1 MSSVVYDPTK
11 RSGKERAFHALC
23 FEVVATII
31 IAPIAAWIM
40 GFSIIKMGMLSLIFA
55 TIASLCN
62 VVFNFLFD
70 LAQRRMCFKRTV
82 KVRILH
88 AVLFELCLIGILV
101 PVAAW
106 WLSVGFI
113 EAFLLDIGF
122 ILFFLPYTVVFNYVY
137 DVIRERLF
145 TRRMAKRGVA
155 IEGLP

>member
-122 ILFFLPYTVVFNYVY
+122 ILFFLPYTVIFNYVY

-145 TRRMAKRGVA
+145 TRRMVKCGIT